1 MEFCE
6 DVKFYSISYYGN
18 CIRVPGQSGI
28 AENVFENII
37 NNKNFLCVVMG
48 DQKQLV
54 QMMTYIPNPGY
65 EKEYLACQKAMQ
77 VSRDSPIC
85 CKI

>member
-37 NNKNFLCVVMG
+37 KTSILLCVVMG
-48 DQKQLV
+48 DQKH
-54 QMMTYIPNPGY
+54 
-65 EKEYLACQKAMQ
+65 LA
-77 VSRDSPIC
+77 
-85 CKI
+85 

>member
-1 MEFCE
+1 M
-6 DVKFYSISYYGN
+6 
-18 CIRVPGQSGI
+18 PGQSGI

-37 NNKNFLCVVMG
+37 KTSILLCVVMG

-54 QMMTYIPNPGY
+54 QMMAYIQNPGY

-77 VSRDSPIC
+77 ISRDSPIC

>member
-1 MEFCE
+1 M
-6 DVKFYSISYYGN
+6 S
-18 CIRVPGQSGI
+18 GQSGTV
-28 AENVFENII
+28 ENVFENII
-37 NNKNFLCVVMG
+37 NNKNFLCVVRG

-54 QMMTYIPNPGY
+54 QMMAYIQNSGY

-85 CKI
+85 RKI